1 MQGWGTPEDWMRT
14 DVANAR
20 NAVADLRS
28 GVANLTTPAGKQ
40 EFINNIGII
49 ARSMDGVLRGRND
62 EAAIKDVHTK
72 MIPVIMGT
80 AQDVNRGN
88 VEATNVNENINKIE
102 EHMNDIARKAN
113 VGGRRRGKNTRKGKK
128 GKKRTTRRR

>member
-1 MQGWGTPEDWMRT
+1 
-14 DVANAR
+14 
-20 NAVADLRS
+20 
-28 GVANLTTPAGKQ
+28 
-40 EFINNIGII
+40 
-49 ARSMDGVLRGRND
+49 
-62 EAAIKDVHTK
+62 
-72 MIPVIMGT
+72 
-80 AQDVNRGN
+80 VNRGN